1 MYDFDKNIDFAVFP
15 SLQGGPHNHAIA
27 GVGVALKQAQ
37 TPMFKE
43 YQQQVLK
50 NAKAMAKALSESGY
64 SMVSGGTDN
73 HLVLLDLRPKGIDGA
88 RVEKVLEM
96 ASITANKNTCPGDKS
111 ALKPG
116 GLRLGVPALTS
127 RDFKEND
134 FVKVVEFLDRG
145 VKIALEAQH
154 ATGDV
159 MKDFLSYI
167 ESNAE
172 TKAKIASLRIEVES
186 FARRFPMPGFDE
198 R

>member
-1 MYDFDKNIDFAVFP
+1 MTLTRTLTLQCFLP
-15 SLQGGPHNHAIA
+15 SREGHTTILLLVWAWHSNRH
-27 GVGVALKQAQ
+27 K

-43 YQQQVLK
+43 YQLQVLK

-73 HLVLLDLRPKGIDGA
+73 HLLLLDLRPKGIDGA

-116 GLRLGVPALTS
+116 GLRLGAPALTS
-127 RDFKEND
+127 RNFKEAD
-134 FVKVVEFLDRG
+134 FVKVVEYLDRR
-145 VKIALEAQH
+145 VKIALEAQT

-159 MKDFLSYI
+159 MKDFLSHI
-167 ESNAE
+167 ESNPE
-172 TKAKIASLRIEVES
+172 TKAKIDTLRGEVES
-186 FARRFPMPGFDE
+186 FARSFPMPGFDNH
-198 R
+198 